1 MQSTAIF
8 GLLTAEQ
15 AFYTTK
21 VSQLVIKD
29 DYKAIESYSSASGGE
44 EKLGSGEKEDK
55 GSKFSKIIA
64 RKLINSK
71 DVID

>member
-29 DYKAIESYSSASGGE
+29 DYMAMESYSSASGGE
-44 EKLGSGEKEDK
+44 
-55 GSKFSKIIA
+55 
-64 RKLINSK
+64 
-71 DVID
+71 